1 MKAARIISFIAFI
14 SNSYLSVR
22 SFEIFLKMRQTF
34 IDLRISTPIPWP
46 FILDLT
52 FAIGSIIYC
61 FYLWKKEKKG
71 EKVMFALMVSIA
83 LLIIPFLL
91 TVLMSGFIYS
101 KSIYDYL
108 KKIK

>member
-1 MKAARIISFIAFI
+1 MKPAKIISFIAFI

-34 IDLRISTPIPWP
+34 IYLRISTPIPSP
-46 FILDLT
+46 FILDLI
-52 FAIGSIIYC
+52 FAIGSIVYC

-71 EKVMFALMVSIA
+71 EKVKFALIVSIA

-108 KKIK
+108 EKIK